1 MTASP
6 RTILKW
12 LIAAE
17 DHPDQSVALHAGQP
31 LIDAAIAEEL
41 IASGEEDQLGLAI
54 LALHDRGLIE
64 LDYPPLEVD
73 QGDQMFRGQ
82 PAYHL
87 SQIKNLETTPQ
98 ARELLAS
105 AAVVPQIAIGDL
117 TIQQLALG
125 DIQNNITLSVLIDL
139 IDRAVQDIDAPTKA
153 KADAAGWLKQ
163 FRASA
168 RAGGE
173 LAQATG
179 TEVLAKVIAKVLGI
193 PPG

>member
-1 MTASP
+1 VKASP
-6 RTILKW
+6 ATVLKW

-17 DHPDQSVALHAGQP
+17 DHPDQSSPRAGQP
-31 LIDAAIAEEL
+31 LIDAALADEL
-41 IASGEEDQLGLAI
+41 IAGGEEDQFALTI
-54 LALHDRGLIE
+54 LALYHRGLIE
-64 LDYPPLEVD
+64 LDYPLLEAD
-73 QGDQMFRGQ
+73 QGDQIFRGQ
-82 PAYHL
+82 PSYHL
-87 SQIKNLETTPQ
+87 AQIKNLETTPQ
-98 ARELLAS
+98 GRRQFAS
-105 AAVVPQIAIGDL
+105 TAAVPQIAIGDL

-125 DIQNNITLSVLIDL
+125 DIQNNITLSVLIDV
-139 IDRAVQDIDAPTKA
+139 IEQAVQDIEAPAQA

-179 TEVLAKVIAKVLGI
+179 AEVLAKVIAKALGI